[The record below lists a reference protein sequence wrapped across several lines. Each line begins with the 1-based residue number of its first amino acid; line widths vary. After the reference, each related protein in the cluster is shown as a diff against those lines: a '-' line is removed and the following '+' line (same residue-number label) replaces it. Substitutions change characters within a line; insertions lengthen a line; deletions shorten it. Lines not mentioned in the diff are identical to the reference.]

1 MGSRASSLLREEDIE
16 EIKKETG
23 CKLKAKLVHFNPN
36 DCITLTEVM
45 SRALTHRLH
54 NTYY

>member
-23 CKLKAKLVHFNPN
+23 CKLLKLR
-36 DCITLTEVM
+36 ITLTYIVVSAE
-45 SRALTHRLH
+45 SLSAGRS
-54 NTYY
+54 

>member
-23 CKLKAKLVHFNPN
+23 CKLTAKIIIFKL
-36 DCITLTEVM
+36 
-45 SRALTHRLH
+45 
-54 NTYY
+54 

>member
-23 CKLKAKLVHFNPN
+23 CKLKAKLINLNLN
-36 DCITLTEVM
+36 DLYIL
-45 SRALTHRLH
+45 R
-54 NTYY
+54 